1 MKIARILA
9 LCSLWLALATV
20 TAPMRAAAGEPTE
33 QLRTTIDEF
42 VHILVNTPVPELR
55 TKGLPDKALALI
67 FGRFDFA
74 EMTKRSLGPH
84 WNPLAPSE
92 QREFVEAFTQRLLV
106 AYGRTVRASGE
117 EKIRYDREAVDGDQ
131 TTVETKVIGGGDELG
146 IDYRMHAVE
155 GQWKVYDMVID
166 KVSIVDNYR
175 AQFDRV
181 IARSSVKELLQRM
194 KQQNS

>member
-1 MKIARILA
+1 L
-9 LCSLWLALATV
+9 
-20 TAPMRAAAGEPTE
+20 
-33 QLRTTIDEF
+33 
-42 VHILVNTPVPELR
+42 
-55 TKGLPDKALALI
+55 
-67 FGRFDFA
+67 
-74 EMTKRSLGPH
+74 
-84 WNPLAPSE
+84 NPLAPSE

-106 AYGRTVRASGE
+106 AYGRSVRASGQ
-117 EKIRYDREAVDGDQ
+117 EKIHYEREAVDGGQ

-146 IDYRMHAVE
+146 IDYRMHAIE

-166 KVSIVDNYR
+166 NVSIVDNYR